1 VKSVGPSYV
10 EVADRYRK
18 TKDADTALIKK
29 VMQGGGGV
37 WGAVPMPPNPQYNE
51 EQVNQMIDAIL
62 ALEPI
67 EHKE

>member
-1 VKSVGPSYV
+1 LV
-10 EVADRYRK
+10 
-18 TKDADTALIKK
+18 KK

-37 WGAVPMPPNPQYNE
+37 WGPVPMPANPQYNE